1 MTHPE
6 PAERCQVSLLV
17 PHPRRTAVLVAH
29 DTTSLDTPTSPR
41 QVRLPTLQL
50 PRGEPSLSEILAS
63 VDLLGTGTPAVLR
76 TVMTSATHAADGER
90 GEATLLVEFDAG
102 AAGPPPGWTWLDL
115 DAEAILRLE
124 PESAQAAVAS
134 WARERVEG
142 WSPLRPAWS
151 RPGWLGRASAWMV
164 EQMAAN
170 GLPPVGAPRQ
180 HQLWNVSVVLRAP
193 SETGDVFFKCSAEIF
208 RHEAATTQGLAERM
222 PALVPEVIAV
232 DAAQGWMLMG
242 DLGAAELGDQDQ
254 ALWHEGLVAVAGI
267 QRLWLG
273 RSDELIDL
281 GLPVRALTDLATEAM
296 TEDTVLLDRMPA
308 DLRESW
314 LETVPTLVESC
325 RRLDDLGPGPTL
337 VHGDFHPWNVVFGA
351 DGTRVFDWTDASVS
365 HPFMDLATYV
375 FRSRDVSVRRRLVDA
390 YVAAW
395 ATEMSAESLREAA
408 ALGVVVGTLYQVQTY
423 RALLP
428 TLPGNGADDDMAG
441 ADLDWIKR
449 TLTRHRLGLESP
461 T

>member
-1 MTHPE
+1 
-6 PAERCQVSLLV
+6 
-17 PHPRRTAVLVAH
+17 
-29 DTTSLDTPTSPR
+29 
-41 QVRLPTLQL
+41 
-50 PRGEPSLSEILAS
+50 
-63 VDLLGTGTPAVLR
+63 
-76 TVMTSATHAADGER
+76 
-90 GEATLLVEFDAG
+90 
-102 AAGPPPGWTWLDL
+102 
-115 DAEAILRLE
+115 
-124 PESAQAAVAS
+124 
-134 WARERVEG
+134 
-142 WSPLRPAWS
+142 
-151 RPGWLGRASAWMV
+151 
-164 EQMAAN
+164 
-170 GLPPVGAPRQ
+170 
-180 HQLWNVSVVLRAP
+180 
-193 SETGDVFFKCSAEIF
+193 
-208 RHEAATTQGLAERM
+208 
-222 PALVPEVIAV
+222 
-232 DAAQGWMLMG
+232 
-242 DLGAAELGDQDQ
+242 
-254 ALWHEGLVAVAGI
+254 
-267 QRLWLG
+267 
-273 RSDELIDL
+273 
-281 GLPVRALTDLATEAM
+281 M